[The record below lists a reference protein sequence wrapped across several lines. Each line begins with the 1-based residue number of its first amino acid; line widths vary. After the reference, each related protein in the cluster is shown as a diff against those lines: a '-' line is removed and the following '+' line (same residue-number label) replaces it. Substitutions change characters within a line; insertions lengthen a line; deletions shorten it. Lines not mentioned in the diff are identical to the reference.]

1 MNLKIIIT
9 HILISDGTNMGDSC
23 CGISVLSGSIT
34 GTIESPG
41 YPDDDYPSNSDC
53 KWRLEVDNN
62 FLVELKL
69 ITFDFSS
76 KLRFR
81 ISICLDRDYSCTIFF
96 LYGRIGSRFD
106 SWALPLSGVNTVVT
120 YYKGSHILMNNGSWI
135 DFSKSGCYST
145 IYTHFLLSISMALNF
160 WCDNW
165 GQSFLPSKSH
175 KSGEIS
181 QSGTRFGQHF
191 GQLLSS
197 LWFDFTHTLVDDG
210 Q

>member
-1 MNLKIIIT
+1 MDSGGRGQIIP
-9 HILISDGTNMGDSC
+9 ILCGRLIWTPLYSSAGSASKDHRYRKRSFSYRTIVLSCIAVIDLCLPFFKAGGTESEIMLTN
-23 CGISVLSGSIT
+23 ISV
-34 GTIESPG
+34 
-41 YPDDDYPSNSDC
+41 
-53 KWRLEVDNN
+53 R
-62 FLVELKL
+62 VEP
-69 ITFDFSS
+69 
-76 KLRFR
+76 
-81 ISICLDRDYSCTIFF
+81 CTIY
-96 LYGRIGSRFD
+96 LAVRRSC
-106 SWALPLSGVNTVVT
+106 WKHTQPLSTWGGQSALTD
-120 YYKGSHILMNNGSWI
+120 YKGSHILMNNGSWI

>member
-1 MNLKIIIT
+1 M
-9 HILISDGTNMGDSC
+9 
-23 CGISVLSGSIT
+23 
-34 GTIESPG
+34 
-41 YPDDDYPSNSDC
+41 
-53 KWRLEVDNN
+53 
-62 FLVELKL
+62 
-69 ITFDFSS
+69 TFAVWSS
-76 KLRFR
+76 KKKKTWCRPNATSDPIILGKD
-81 ISICLDRDYSCTIFF
+81 CAYTCTIY
-96 LYGRIGSRFD
+96 LAVRRSC
-106 SWALPLSGVNTVVT
+106 WKHTQPLSTWGGQSALTD
-120 YYKGSHILMNNGSWI
+120 YKGSHILMNNGSWI